1 MKKEHGKY
9 NDINFHKITTKNNWN
24 NVFRI
29 SKKFK
34 IKMYPKMLNLNL
46 MINVVAYK
54 LESEQRVVELC
65 SVYFSGYNIIIYLN
79 YYYE

>member
-1 MKKEHGKY
+1 
-9 NDINFHKITTKNNWN
+9 
-24 NVFRI
+24 
-29 SKKFK
+29 
-34 IKMYPKMLNLNL
+34 MYPKMLNLNL